1 MSQVAGGKYKSGITA
16 PVRELLLLS
25 LILVFFSATAGG
37 QSKSPKRGIC
47 GDASPVDLATLAPYV
62 TWYYDWGVEPPSV
75 SQGQLSG
82 IEWVPMAWN
91 APSNLTDFEN
101 RIPAGSLYLL
111 GFNEPNFLSQANMTP
126 AQAAAAWPGLEAVAA
141 SKGLKLVSPAVNWCG
156 DCVEGVTNDPV
167 DWLDKFFAACPGC
180 KVDYIAVHSYAPGSE
195 SLRNYLTKFK
205 KYNKPLWITE
215 FAPWD
220 PPKPDFEGVVR
231 YMKEAIPILENDP
244 DVYRYSWFATRVGIN
259 PDISLLGADGVLTK
273 LGQLY
278 ASMGFPGLSADL
290 PPVVMAGPDG
300 FISQPTSSVTLNGSV
315 YDANNDAAVISWTQE
330 SGPATAV
337 FNNTSISGPV
347 VSGVVPG
354 VYNFRMTATAGGKS
368 DFDEV
373 SVTVTT
379 PNIALGKPVSAS
391 SVQGPATPSTAVNDG
406 SLTTRWSSAYTDVEW
421 IRIDLQAVYDLTGA
435 RIFWEAAAAKNFKIQ
450 VSTDDAS
457 WTTVYTTINGDGG
470 TDGFTFATAARYIR
484 MYAGD
489 RLTEYGYSIYEFE
502 VFGTLQTGIEDI
514 PGDKALS
521 VYPNPAHHWPVR
533 ITSGR
538 QWKGEE
544 AVLTVSKISGETVC
558 IEVVSVPDDGYVDHL
573 LDLDGESS
581 PGVYILT
588 LRMGNITEHARL
600 VFR

>member
-1 MSQVAGGKYKSGITA
+1 MRTTGVNNVGSSAI
-16 PVRELLLLS
+16 VRRIILLWS
-25 LILVFFSATAGG
+25 LILLLVSATAGG
-37 QSKSPKRGIC
+37 QTRSPKRGIC
-47 GDASPVDLATLAPYV
+47 GDASPADLATLAPYI
-62 TWYYDWGVEPPSV
+62 TWYYDWGVEPPAV

-91 APSNLTDFEN
+91 APANLTDFEN

-126 AQAAAAWPGLEAVAA
+126 AQAAAAWPGLEEVAA
-141 SKGLKLVSPAVNWCG
+141 RKGLKLVSPAVNWCG

-180 KVDYIAVHSYAPGSE
+180 KVDYIAIHSYAPGSE

-220 PPKPDFEGVVR
+220 PPKPDFEGVVK

-244 DVYRYSWFATRVGIN
+244 DVFRYSWFATRVGIN

-278 ASMGFPGLSADL
+278 AYMGFPGLSEDL
-290 PPVVMAGPDG
+290 PPVVMTGSDR
-300 FISQPTSSVTLNGSV
+300 FISQPASSVTLSGSV
-315 YDANNDAAVISWTQE
+315 YDANNDVAVISWTQE
-330 SGPATAV
+330 SGPSTAV
-337 FNNTSISGPV
+337 FDNASVAGPV
-347 VSGVVPG
+347 VSGLVPG
-354 VYNFRMTATAGGKS
+354 IYIFRMTAIAGGKS
-368 DFDEV
+368 DSDEV

-391 SVQGPATPSTAVNDG
+391 SVQGPATPASAVNDG
-406 SLTTRWSSAYTDVEW
+406 SLTTRWSSAYTDIEW

-450 VSTDDAS
+450 VSTDDES
-457 WTTVYTTINGDGG
+457 WTTVYTTVTGDGG
-470 TDGFTFATAARYIR
+470 TDGFTFATPARYIR

-502 VFGTLQTGIEDI
+502 VFGTLQTGIEDT
-514 PGDKALS
+514 PGDNTLS
-521 VYPNPAHHWPVR
+521 VYPNPAHQWPVR
-533 ITSGR
+533 IISGKR
-538 QWKGEE
+538 WEGRE
-544 AVLTVSKISGETVC
+544 AVLTISRISGETVC
-558 IEVVSVPDDGYVDHL
+558 SEEVAVSGDGSVDHL
-573 LDLDGESS
+573 MYAERELP
-581 PGVYILT
+581 PGIYLLT
-588 LRMGNITEHARL
+588 LRHGKQSEAVRL
-600 VFR
+600 VIH

>member
-1 MSQVAGGKYKSGITA
+1 MGATEVNKNAGSVTSKRIA
-16 PVRELLLLS
+16 LLWT
-25 LILVFFSATAGG
+25 LILLIISVTAAG
-37 QSKSPKRGIC
+37 QTKSPKRGIC
-47 GDASPVDLATLAPYV
+47 GDASPQDLATLAPFM
-62 TWYYDWGVEPPSV
+62 TWYYDWGVEPPAV

-126 AQAAAAWPGLEAVAA
+126 AEAAAAWPGLEAVAA
-141 SKGLKLVSPAVNWCG
+141 GKGLKLVSPAVNWCG

-180 KVDYIAVHSYAPGSE
+180 KVDYIAIHSYAPGSE
-195 SLRNYLTKFK
+195 ALRNYLTKFK

-244 DVYRYSWFATRVGIN
+244 DVFRYSWFATRVGIN

-278 ASMGFPGLSADL
+278 ASMGFPGLTADL
-290 PPVVMAGPDG
+290 PPVVMAGPDR
-300 FISQPTSSVTLNGSV
+300 FISQPASSVPLSGSV

-330 SGPATAV
+330 SGPAAAV
-337 FNNTSISGPV
+337 FDNASVGGPV
-347 VSGVVPG
+347 ASGLVPG
-354 VYNFRMTATAGGKS
+354 VYVFRMTATAGGKS

-391 SVQGPATPSTAVNDG
+391 SVQGTATPATAVNDG
-406 SLTTRWSSAYTDVEW
+406 SMTTRWSSAYTDVEW

-435 RIFWEAAAAKNFKIQ
+435 RISWEAAAAKNFKIQ

-457 WTTVYTTINGDGG
+457 WTTVYTTVNGDGG
-470 TDGFTFATAARYIR
+470 TDGFIFTSSARYIR

-489 RLTEYGYSIYEFE
+489 RLTEYGYSIFEFE

-514 PGDKALS
+514 SDTGSIS
-521 VYPNPAHHWPVR
+521 VYPNPSSGGTVTLDFRGSHADEEVS
-533 ITSGR
+533 IT
-538 QWKGEE
+538 
-544 AVLTVSKISGETVC
+544 VTDMSGEILGTRMIRVSSEGKAVFLLPGGAGLKPGIYIVTVA
-558 IEVVSVPDDGYVDHL
+558 
-573 LDLDGESS
+573 GERMSS
-581 PGVYILT
+581 H
-588 LRMGNITEHARL
+588 NKL
-600 VFR
+600 VIR